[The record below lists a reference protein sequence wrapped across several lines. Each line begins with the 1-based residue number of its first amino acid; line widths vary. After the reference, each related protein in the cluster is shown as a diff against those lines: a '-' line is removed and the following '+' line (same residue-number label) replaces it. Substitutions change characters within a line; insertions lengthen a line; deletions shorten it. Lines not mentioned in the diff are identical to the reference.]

1 MAPALT
7 APQTAS
13 ARAVRDM
20 SASVSAAD
28 AFGGRH
34 VSAGEFRDATLDPDA
49 AATRLD
55 KLARRGLQVAVEA
68 FPRSVLG
75 GPTAIP
81 ELLRRVQ
88 SPTVGS

>member
-1 MAPALT
+1 M
-7 APQTAS
+7 
-13 ARAVRDM
+13 RDM

-34 VSAGEFRDATLDPDA
+34 VSAGEFRRDAMLDLDA

-55 KLARRGLQVAVEA
+55 KLARRGQQVAVEA

-75 GPTAIP
+75 GLTAIA

-88 SPTVGS
+88 SPTVST

>member
-1 MAPALT
+1 
-7 APQTAS
+7 
-13 ARAVRDM
+13 M

-34 VSAGEFRDATLDPDA
+34 VSAGEFRRDATLDPDA
-49 AATRLD
+49 VATRLD